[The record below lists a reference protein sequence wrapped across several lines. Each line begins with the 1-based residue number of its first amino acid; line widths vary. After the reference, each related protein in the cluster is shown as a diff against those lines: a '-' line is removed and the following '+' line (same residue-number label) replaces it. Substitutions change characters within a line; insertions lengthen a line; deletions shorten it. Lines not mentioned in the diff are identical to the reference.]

1 MVDNLGEKPRL
12 DISDNREV
20 KEEIELPPAIN
31 TNTNTNENFRIDD
44 EPDFDFHKFDV
55 LSYNLITY
63 DNVENSLEE
72 MFDKDDE
79 YLSSAMDIL
88 STFVK
93 GQKII
98 YMESKFY
105 CENQLNYLM
114 LPSIFISSVAAVA
127 SAGIDTTIYTWG
139 TTFLSALNAFIA
151 FLLAIINFKKLDAKA
166 EAHKTAAHQYDKLQ
180 SLCEF
185 SSGWFLLFGKKEDDS
200 HWNIKEQKIDD
211 QNLKKLRDTIDE
223 IETKIKEIK
232 ATNQFVIPRT
242 IRYLYPNIY
251 NCNVFALIKTIANCR
266 RTFIYNV
273 RNIIN
278 KISKIK
284 TVMAERGITDCSGNN
299 LSIKLKWYIE
309 AKNENIKN
317 ILLLKS
323 AFSVIDRLFQ
333 EEIKYAESKKKS
345 MCYILNPFYH
355 SCFGDK
361 DIIDKKSM
369 KFIKFVLRPFD
380 DFDDYRDIDI
390 RINKELQKLK
400 LTKPSLKKLK
410 VKHKKENTKINIK
423 NNSIF

>member
-1 MVDNLGEKPRL
+1 MSG
-12 DISDNREV
+12 
-20 KEEIELPPAIN
+20 
-31 TNTNTNENFRIDD
+31 
-44 EPDFDFHKFDV
+44 
-55 LSYNLITY
+55 
-63 DNVENSLEE
+63 
-72 MFDKDDE
+72 
-79 YLSSAMDIL
+79 
-88 STFVK
+88 
-93 GQKII
+93 
-98 YMESKFY
+98 
-105 CENQLNYLM
+105 
-114 LPSIFISSVAAVA
+114 
-127 SAGIDTTIYTWG
+127 
-139 TTFLSALNAFIA
+139 LNAFIA

-185 SSGWFLLFGKKEDDS
+185 SSGWFLLFGKKNKDDPEL
-200 HWNIKEQKIDD
+200 WNPKTLQSVDP
-211 QNLKKLRDTIDE
+211 NVKKLRETIDE

-278 KISKIK
+278 KISNIK
-284 TVMAERGITDCSGNN
+284 TLMVEKGITDCSGND
-299 LSIKLKWYIE
+299 LSIKLKWYVD

-333 EEIKYAESKKKS
+333 EEIKYAERKKTS
-345 MCYILNPFYH
+345 LCYKFNPFYH
-355 SCFGDK
+355 SCFGNE

-380 DFDDYRDIDI
+380 DFDDYRDIDV

-400 LTKPSLKKLK
+400 LKNHSLKGLKLRHVKK
-410 VKHKKENTKINIK
+410 VDTKIDIK
-423 NNSIF
+423 KKSFLNLEKKNSIFRK

>member
-1 MVDNLGEKPRL
+1 MPGNLGEKPRL
-12 DISDNREV
+12 DISENN
-20 KEEIELPPAIN
+20 KGIEMRDIK
-31 TNTNTNENFRIDD
+31 ENFIIDINEFDFDIDKLDIGIYNITSYDKVEDSLEKMFDEDD
-44 EPDFDFHKFDV
+44 EF
-55 LSYNLITY
+55 
-63 DNVENSLEE
+63 
-72 MFDKDDE
+72 
-79 YLSSAMDIL
+79 LSSAMDIL
-88 STFVK
+88 SSFVK

-105 CENQLNYLM
+105 CENQLNNLM
-114 LPSIFISSVAAVA
+114 MPSIFLTSVAAVA
-127 SAGIDTTIYTWG
+127 SSGIDTTIYTWG
-139 TTFLSALNAFIA
+139 TTFMSALNAFIA
-151 FLLAIINFKKLDAKA
+151 FLLAIINYKKLDAKA

-185 SSGWFLLFGKKEDDS
+185 SSGWFLLFGKHEECATIKFDNLKNEENE
-200 HWNIKEQKIDD
+200 NI
-211 QNLKKLRDTIDE
+211 KKLRDTIDE

-266 RTFIYNV
+266 RMFIYNI

-284 TVMAERGITDCSGNN
+284 TLMDERGVTDCSGND
-299 LSIKLKWYIE
+299 LSIKLKMYVD

-333 EEIKYAESKKKS
+333 EEIKYAEKKKNS
-345 MCYILNPFYH
+345 FCYRYNPFYTT
-355 SCFGDK
+355 CFTED
-361 DIIDKKSM
+361 DIIDKNSM

-400 LTKPSLKKLK
+400 VTQNLRIRHEERHLLKK
-410 VKHKKENTKINIK
+410 KHTQEKKRRK
-423 NNSIF
+423 SFF